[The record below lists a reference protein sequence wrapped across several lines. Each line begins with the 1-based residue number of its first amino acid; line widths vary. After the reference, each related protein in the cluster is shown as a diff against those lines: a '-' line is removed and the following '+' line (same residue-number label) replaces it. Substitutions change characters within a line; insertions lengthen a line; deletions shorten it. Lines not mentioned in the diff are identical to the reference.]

1 MAYWTWWTHMKFATR
16 ASVIASICLVASM
29 LAWASPLREQALRD
43 AAIRAGLLPLS
54 EIQVETDQKMT
65 DIGETLFSSTLLSF
79 NGDTSCQTCH
89 LDVFASADGLPNAVG
104 TGGQGE
110 GRDRI
115 MGGGDIVPRNTL
127 ALWGRG
133 SKGFDT
139 FFWDGKV
146 QLSEEGV
153 FSQFGPAAP
162 SEDPLLVTV
171 HLPFVEIREMVVR
184 DEEVQRGF
192 EAEDVSAADRIYDV
206 LISRVQE
213 DTELGPQLASAA
225 NVDIVDLEFEHV
237 ATAIAAFIRTKFA
250 VRETRFHDFIFESGS
265 LTENEVA
272 GGLLFYGKGRCA
284 SCHSGP
290 LLSDLEFHAIPF
302 VQTGFGKNGFG
313 VDYGRFNVTRNT
325 ADLYKFRTPP
335 LINVTRTGP
344 WTHSGAIPDLSETI
358 RKHVDPLSGYDGFK
372 RTARQRREDLAR
384 LAVSLQSDDI
394 PEPLSDSE
402 IKDIVAFLKSV
413 ETVEAP
419 D

>member
-1 MAYWTWWTHMKFATR
+1 
-16 ASVIASICLVASM
+16 
-29 LAWASPLREQALRD
+29 
-43 AAIRAGLLPLS
+43 
-54 EIQVETDQKMT
+54 
-65 DIGETLFSSTLLSF
+65 
-79 NGDTSCQTCH
+79 
-89 LDVFASADGLPNAVG
+89 
-104 TGGQGE
+104 
-110 GRDRI
+110 

-146 QLSEEGV
+146 KLSEEGV

-162 SEDPLLVTV
+162 SEDPLLVAV

-213 DTELGPQLASAA
+213 DPELAPQLAAAA

-344 WTHSGAIPDLSETI
+344 WTHSGAIPDLGETI
-358 RKHVDPLSGYDGFK
+358 RKHVDPLSGYNGTD

-402 IKDIVAFLKSV
+402 IDDIVAFLKSV
-413 ETVEAP
+413 ETLDAP